1 MAEAKK
7 VAGGTLFH
15 VLHGESGFMYE
26 VDRRLALA
34 RHPDEWKD
42 KPWTA
47 REAEAYQKKRKAAK
61 AGEAPT
67 IEA

>member
-1 MAEAKK
+1 MTEPKK

-34 RHPDEWKD
+34 RFPDEWRD
-42 KPWTA
+42 RPWTA
-47 REAEAYQKKRKAAK
+47 REAETYNTKRRKQAK
-61 AGEAPT
+61 AEEAPAGT
-67 IEA
+67 

>member
-1 MAEAKK
+1 
-7 VAGGTLFH
+7 
-15 VLHGESGFMYE
+15 MYE
-26 VDRRLALA
+26 VDRQLA
-34 RHPDEWKD
+34 RARCPDEWKD

-67 IEA
+67 TEA

>member
-7 VAGGTLFH
+7 LAGGTLFH

-34 RHPDEWKD
+34 RFPDEWKD
-42 KPWTA
+42 RSWTA
-47 REAEAYQKKRKAAK
+47 KEVEAYRKRAKVQPQAEA
-61 AGEAPT
+61 T
-67 IEA
+67 T